1 MKRIIWSIIV
11 VVVGVIIYFLYL
23 QYGGNTDVITVVT
36 ATSGLVT
43 EKKSEPY
50 SITLAIRGEDELEY
64 IDILVKNEN
73 TWNLVKKNQFY
84 LITLYDDGIGI
95 PELGQIN
102 NDDYFG
108 EIFETEYHDLMQKVQ
123 MNLQ

>member
-43 EKKSEPY
+43 EKK
-50 SITLAIRGEDELEY
+50 
-64 IDILVKNEN
+64 
-73 TWNLVKKNQFY
+73 
-84 LITLYDDGIGI
+84 
-95 PELGQIN
+95 
-102 NDDYFG
+102 
-108 EIFETEYHDLMQKVQ
+108 
-123 MNLQ
+123 